1 MVKLLENLLQ
11 SCLILN
17 SEQRFTPEQVNSTHS
32 SLFGH
37 NSLFGDSTIA
47 RLRDNCASATACY
60 RGKSTDA
67 IKKSGTD
74 LHSGLINQ
82 LISM

>member
-37 NSLFGDSTIA
+37 SSLAGPQA
-47 RLRDNCASATACY
+47 RVCQDPRAMSV
-60 RGKSTDA
+60 
-67 IKKSGTD
+67 
-74 LHSGLINQ
+74 HH
-82 LISM
+82 